1 MPGSK
6 RPGSSAGRLST
17 INPDAAGIDVGS
29 TFHVAA
35 VPGDRDDKPVR
46 TFRTFS
52 GDLHHLADWL
62 KQCGITTVAMES
74 TGVYWIPVFEILET
88 RGFEVLLV
96 NARHAKN
103 VPGRKTDVND
113 AQWLQQLHQHGLLRG
128 SFRPRDEVV
137 RLRAYLRHRERLVD
151 YAASHIQHMQ
161 KALMQM
167 NVQLHHVV
175 TDITGVTGM
184 RIIRA
189 IVAGTQT
196 PATLATFRDARCAA
210 PEETIREAL
219 TGNYRPEHVFALRQ
233 ALELYEFHQAKIAE
247 CDVEIAAILQMLN
260 ENRTTP
266 EDPLPRARHAKGRN
280 ELDFDVRPSLYTL
293 LGADLTQIHGFGP
306 YTVLRLIAE
315 CGDDMRKWPTA
326 KHFTSWL
333 SLAPGNKI
341 SGGRLLSSKSR
352 RSSNRA
358 AALLRIAA
366 VNVGRTQ
373 TALGAF
379 YRRLAARTGKAK
391 AVTATAR
398 KLAILFY
405 NALRFGMAYVDPG
418 PSYYEERYRQRVLQ
432 IPPASRSG
440 SRLHA
445 RRGARPSVSFL
456 GKPRPGSPRRPRRS
470 RRGIRGREGA
480 PGRASHRH
488 HVPRPWRLRQWVLCV
503 AAPGP
508 LGAGAAGCRVDH
520 EDPHHHPY

>member
-6 RPGSSAGRLST
+6 KLRRSAGRLST

-35 VPGDRDDKPVR
+35 VPGDRDEEPVR

-52 GDLHHLADWL
+52 GDLHQLADWL

-74 TGVYWIPVFEILET
+74 TGVYWIPVFEILEA

-189 IVAGTQT
+189 IVSGTHT
-196 PATLATFRDARCAA
+196 PDTLAAFRDARCAA
-210 PEETIREAL
+210 PEATIREAL
-219 TGNYRPEHVFALRQ
+219 TGNYRPEHVFALRH
-233 ALELYEFHQAKIAE
+233 ALELYDFHQAKIAE
-247 CDVEIAAILQMLN
+247 CDTEIAAVLQTLN
-260 ENRTTP
+260 EDRTTP
-266 EDPLPRARHAKGRN
+266 EKPLPRARHAKGRN
-280 ELDFDVRPSLYTL
+280 ELDFDVRPSLYKL

-306 YTVLRLIAE
+306 YTVLRLVAE

-366 VNVGRTQ
+366 VNVGKTH

-405 NALRFGMAYVDPG
+405 KALRFGMAYVDPG
-418 PSYYEERYRQRVLQ
+418 VSYYETRYRQRVIQTLQ
-432 IPPASRSG
+432 RRARDLGFTLVASTS
-440 SRLHA
+440 
-445 RRGARPSVSFL
+445 
-456 GKPRPGSPRRPRRS
+456 
-470 RRGIRGREGA
+470 A
-480 PGRASHRH
+480 PIDG
-488 HVPRPWRLRQWVLCV
+488 
-503 AAPGP
+503 
-508 LGAGAAGCRVDH
+508 
-520 EDPHHHPY
+520 